1 MNALELGPQS
11 RSEDFAFMSRRDS
24 GQKMHVW
31 QGGLWWGHVC
41 PLFQDSHR
49 AFRVLEPEG
58 TMEVVSTAPP
68 FLAVKESACLPKAT
82 RLVSSKR
89 ISGNQKPQVKSS
101 PTLSDLLMGFLPL
114 FHSFSVIY
122 FYSYFLNLTF
132 CFLVEQARN
141 SKSLFGAGPFL

>member
-1 MNALELGPQS
+1 
-11 RSEDFAFMSRRDS
+11 
-24 GQKMHVW
+24 
-31 QGGLWWGHVC
+31 
-41 PLFQDSHR
+41 
-49 AFRVLEPEG
+49 
-58 TMEVVSTAPP
+58 MEVVSTAPP